1 MNHRSKIELL
11 ADWEDTV
18 NMLKPEER
26 GELLSLFF
34 QYNRTG
40 IIPESL
46 AHEVRMVFL
55 YMKPLIDN
63 PPRTHVK
70 KESPPMV
77 QGDLVDY
84 INQQGTETLTLSQ
97 ENTDEKDFDTFWK
110 YYPQRDGR
118 KLGKADAKKAYMKI
132 PKTQRENVLIAV
144 DNYIR
149 SGQIPRDAKRFLRDG
164 SWQEWLLPAEVPLS
178 PCAL

>member
-1 MNHRSKIELL
+1 MHRSKIELL

-40 IIPESL
+40 IIPKSL
-46 AHEVRMVFL
+46 AHNIRMVFL
-55 YMKPLIDN
+55 CMKPLIDN
-63 PPRTHVK
+63 PPRTHAK
-70 KESPPMV
+70 KESPSMV

-97 ENTDEKDFDTFWK
+97 ENTDEKDFNVFWEL
-110 YYPQRDGR
+110 YPRRDGR

-132 PKTQRENVLIAV
+132 P
-144 DNYIR
+144 
-149 SGQIPRDAKRFLRDG
+149 S
-164 SWQEWLLPAEVPLS
+164 LS
-178 PCAL
+178 